1 MNATAYMM
9 CSVMIRC
16 NVAADAGLCKSRI
29 GLSKTKYVEES
40 VVKMDA
46 EC

>member
-1 MNATAYMM
+1 MNATAYTV

-16 NVAADAGLCKSRI
+16 NMAADAGLCKSRI
-29 GLSKTKYVEES
+29 GSPKRKYVEES
-40 VVKMDA
+40 VVKMDT